1 MICAYFLQKAE
12 NYSDSEFTC
21 HFQSSLGTSY
31 HHVKLSHNNVDSFDA
46 NLVFHY
52 MFMIMHV

>member
-12 NYSDSEFTC
+12 RYSDSKFTS
-21 HFQSSLGTSY
+21 HFYSSLGSY
-31 HHVKLSHNNVDSFDA
+31 HHVMLSHNNVDSFDA
-46 NLVFHY
+46 NLLFHY